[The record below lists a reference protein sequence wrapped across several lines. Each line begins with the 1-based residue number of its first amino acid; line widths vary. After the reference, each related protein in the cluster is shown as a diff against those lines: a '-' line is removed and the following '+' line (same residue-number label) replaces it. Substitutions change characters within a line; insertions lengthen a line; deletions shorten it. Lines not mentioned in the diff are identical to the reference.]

1 MAFHTITAKYAGICG
16 RCGQP
21 FPAGEQIRY
30 GGRRRTYHFAA
41 ACPSGSAEG
50 DRADR
55 DGAKVA
61 AGEDAHLDDD
71 SAEAVAMRSGYTFGG
86 WINDR

>member
-1 MAFHTITAKYAGICG
+1 MFHTITAKYAGICG
-16 RCGQP
+16 RCGQS

-50 DRADR
+50 DRRADR
-55 DGAKVA
+55 DGFARQQ
-61 AGEDAHLDDD
+61 AGERAMEAAMDA
-71 SAEAVAMRSGYTFGG
+71 AYAGEVTR
-86 WINDR
+86 

>member
-1 MAFHTITAKYAGICG
+1 MFHTITARYPGICG

-21 FPAGEQIRY
+21 FAAGESIRY

-41 ACPSGSAEG
+41 VCPSGSAEG

-55 DGAKVA
+55 DGFAA
-61 AGEDAHLDDD
+61 QQAGERGMEDA
-71 SAEAVAMRSGYTFGG
+71 M
-86 WINDR
+86 DRAYAGEQP